1 MDKTINLKFKK
12 MKRMISAIGALAMIV
27 VLMTGC
33 SQEPKVEV
41 EAANAAIETA
51 KTVEADRYLATEFT
65 ALNDSLNVVLTAI
78 EAEKA
83 KSASARNFKPLA
95 EKLTAITAT
104 AQELA
109 TKAETVKAETR
120 DMVQNEVTNIADMVT
135 ATKEALG
142 KVVKTRRN
150 AEQLDA
156 MANQITV
163 VESTLTEINTLVT
176 NGDYITAV
184 EKVNSAKAIIT
195 SVSAQL

>member
-1 MDKTINLKFKK
+1 
-12 MKRMISAIGALAMIV
+12 MKRMISGIGALVMVV
-27 VLMTGC
+27 VLMTSC

-41 EAANAAIETA
+41 EEANAAIEAA
-51 KTVEADRYLATEFT
+51 KAVEADRYLAVEFT

-83 KSASARNFKPLA
+83 KSAGSRNFRPLA
-95 EKLTAITAT
+95 EKLTTITAT
-104 AQELA
+104 ANELA

-120 DMVQNEVTNIADMVT
+120 DMVQNEAT
-135 ATKEALG
+135 ALGEQVNAVKEALG

-163 VESTLTEINTLVT
+163 VESTLTEVNTLIT
-176 NGDYITAV
+176 NGDYLTAV
-184 EKVNSAKAIIT
+184 EKVNSAKAILT